1 MTAVALPE
9 LDLPYLRRQFPAL
22 DQGWVFFDNAGGSQ
36 VLRGVVDR
44 IGEFLYGS
52 NVQLGASYALS
63 QLATERV
70 AAGAQAMATLI
81 NAADP
86 SEVVL
91 GPSTSALLRMLAQC
105 LGATLAAGDE
115 VIVTNTDHEA
125 NLSPW
130 RSLTA
135 RGIVVKTWAI
145 NPTTLELDLADLEAL
160 LTRRTRLVTVTHTS
174 NVLGNLNPIRA
185 IADRVHGQGALLCVD
200 GVAFAPHRRVDV
212 QALDVDFYAFS
223 LYKVYGPHIALLYG
237 KRDRLLA
244 LPGYNHDFIAPTAIP
259 YKFQPGGSC
268 YELSYSLVAITEYL
282 QHLAQHHWGA
292 ATGATPAEQ
301 LGQAFALIEAHEA
314 HLAERLL
321 GFLRSRPRVRVIGNP
336 EAGASQR
343 VPTLSFVVKDLGS
356 DQIPPHLDS
365 QRIGLRSGHFYAPQL
380 IEALGLGGHQ
390 GVVRVSMVHYN
401 TLEECDRLV
410 DHLSRLF

>member
-1 MTAVALPE
+1 MAIPS
-9 LDLPYLRRQFPAL
+9 LDLDYVRQQFPAL
-22 DQGWVFFDNAGGSQ
+22 TQGWTFFDNAGGSQ

-44 IGEFLYGS
+44 ISEFLYGS

-63 QLATERV
+63 QLAAERV

-91 GPSTSALLRMLAQC
+91 GSSTSALLRMLAQC

-115 VIVTNTDHEA
+115 IIVTNSDHEA

-130 RSLTA
+130 RSLA
-135 RGIVVKTWAI
+135 CIGITVKTWTL
-145 NPTTLELDLADLEAL
+145 NPTTFELDLADLEAL
-160 LTRRTRLVTVTHTS
+160 LTPRTRLVTVTHTS
-174 NVLGNLNPIRA
+174 NVLGTLNPIRA
-185 IADRVHGQGALLCVD
+185 IADRVHAQGALVCVD
-200 GVAFAPHRRVDV
+200 GVAFAPHRQVDV
-212 QALDVDFYAFS
+212 QALDVDFYSFS

-244 LPGYNHDFIAPTAIP
+244 LPGYNHDFIEASAIP
-259 YKFQPGGSC
+259 YKFQPGGTC

-282 QHLAQHHWGA
+282 QNLAQHHWGTA
-292 ATGATPAEQ
+292 IGATPADQ

-314 HLAERLL
+314 QLGERLL
-321 GFLRSRPRVRVIGNP
+321 SFLNSRSGVRVIGSTSADGN
-336 EAGASQR
+336 QR
-343 VPTLSFVVKDLGS
+343 VPTISFVVEGLSS
-356 DQIPPHLDS
+356 DQIPPYLDS
-365 QRIGLRSGHFYAPQL
+365 QRIGLRSGHFYAPRL
-380 IEALGLGGHQ
+380 IEALDLLPHQ

-401 TLEECDRLV
+401 TLEECDRLIE
-410 DHLSRLF
+410 HLSPIL

>member
-1 MTAVALPE
+1 
-9 LDLPYLRRQFPAL
+9 
-22 DQGWVFFDNAGGSQ
+22 
-36 VLRGVVDR
+36 
-44 IGEFLYGS
+44 
-52 NVQLGASYALS
+52 
-63 QLATERV
+63 
-70 AAGAQAMATLI
+70 MATLI

-130 RSLTA
+130 LSLTA
-135 RGIVVKTWAI
+135 RGIVVKTWAV

-292 ATGATPAEQ
+292 AAGTTPAAQ

-314 HLAERLL
+314 QLAERLL
-321 GFLRSRPRVRVIGNP
+321 GFLRSRPRVRVIGSP